1 MRLPKAVVPLVLSLV
16 VSLTS
21 PLTARG
27 AETASAGADS
37 PEAAVKAYL
46 GALKSGDFPTAYEQ
60 LTSQMTRSQPKEQ
73 WVGEQTLVMKLGEV
87 QISSFEVFPAHTE
100 GADKAKV
107 PNLLKSKDKFINQT
121 GADEYEIYTV
131 VRGADGRWRIDLQE
145 LVETD
150 NVAKW
155 FPPDVAKNN
164 Q

>member
-1 MRLPKAVVPLVLSLV
+1 MRVSKVVVPLVLSLV
-16 VSLTS
+16 VGLTS
-21 PLTARG
+21 PVVARG
-27 AETASAGADS
+27 AEPPTGGAES

-46 GALKSGDFPTAYEQ
+46 GGLKSGDFATAYDQ
-60 LTSQMTRSQPKEQ
+60 LTPQMTRNQPKQ
-73 WVGEQTLVMKLGEV
+73 NWVGEQTLVMKLGEV
-87 QISSFEVFPAHTE
+87 QISAFEVFPAHSE

-121 GADEYEIYTV
+121 GADEYELYTV

-150 NVAKW
+150 NVGKW
-155 FPPDVAKNN
+155 FPPDVAKNK